1 MTVANLVALAQT
13 NIKRLLAFSSI
24 SHAGYLMIALV
35 CVPEVGV
42 RAVLIY
48 LLAYAFMTVGAF
60 AVAAAVGRGDAA
72 GESGYDLR
80 SWAGLGWRRPWL
92 ALAMTVFLFSL
103 AGIPPTAGF
112 LGKYV
117 IFTAAVQSGRIGL
130 AVIGVVNAVIGAYY
144 YLNVLVAMWMR
155 EGEATDPA
163 GTPISVSAAAV
174 VALSVLATLSLGVA
188 PGIFLDAAK
197 GLAAALL

>member
-1 MTVANLVALAQT
+1 
-13 NIKRLLAFSSI
+13 
-24 SHAGYLMIALV
+24 MIALV

-80 SWAGLGWRRPWL
+80 AWAGLGWRRPWL
-92 ALAMTVFLFSL
+92 ALAMTVFMFSL

-112 LGKYV
+112 IGKYV
-117 IFTAAVQSGRIGL
+117 IFTAAVESGRIGL
-130 AVIGVVNAVIGAYY
+130 AVIGVINAVIGAYY
-144 YLNVLVAMWMR
+144 YLSVLVAMWMR
-155 EGEATDPA
+155 EPDASEVVVERVP
-163 GTPISVSAAAV
+163 VSAAAV
-174 VALSVLATLSLGVA
+174 VALSVAATLGLGVA
-188 PGIFLDAAK
+188 PGIFLEAAK

>member
-1 MTVANLVALAQT
+1 
-13 NIKRLLAFSSI
+13 LLAFSSI

-42 RAVLIY
+42 RAVLVY

-60 AVAAAVGRGDAA
+60 AVAAAVGRGDAH
-72 GESGYDLR
+72 GEAGYDLR
-80 SWAGLGWRRPWL
+80 AWAGLGWRRPWL

-130 AVIGVVNAVIGAYY
+130 AVIGVINAVIGAYY
-144 YLNVLVAMWMR
+144 YLSVLVAMWMR
-155 EGEATDPA
+155 EGEAPEPRALPA
-163 GTPISVSAAAV
+163 PFLERALNVVQGSV
-174 VALSVLATLSLGVA
+174 VALSALATVG
-188 PGIFLDAAK
+188 
-197 GLAAALL
+197 